1 VGSKAVASRSG
12 GAHLASLASL
22 ASLALK
28 YRLSALDLTNSQCC
42 WSFLVRLCHVVS
54 RVSILSVGVFVI
66 AFESFTYFV
75 IQPPS
80 LSDTDQ
86 NESGIRYKIV
96 LRPVFPK
103 KSNPTAR
110 DNHDPVHLCSF
121 PSRKLDDVFL
131 SYSED
136 ILLPHRQSISL
147 LNMGTSK
154 FTKQA
159 YPSHPFLLPPS
170 QIFDQLGTN
179 HEKGLSQLKVQEAQ
193 KIYGPNKIEGESG
206 VKWYSVLLKQISNAM
221 ILVRTPQVKMMA
233 KHAQCTAN
241 WSCIPEEGHR
251 SCSQIE
257 KDSC

>member
-1 VGSKAVASRSG
+1 MGSKAVASRSG

-66 AFESFTYFV
+66 SFEALTYFV

-86 NESGIRYKIV
+86 NESGIRYNIV

-121 PSRKLDDVFL
+121 PSRKLDDVSLSIQKTSSFHTVNPFL
-131 SYSED
+131 SLIWVFQNSPSKSTLAIPSYY
-136 ILLPHRQSISL
+136 HQVRSL
-147 LNMGTSK
+147 IN
-154 FTKQA
+154 
-159 YPSHPFLLPPS
+159 
-170 QIFDQLGTN
+170 
-179 HEKGLSQLKVQEAQ
+179 
-193 KIYGPNKIEGESG
+193 
-206 VKWYSVLLKQISNAM
+206 
-221 ILVRTPQVKMMA
+221 
-233 KHAQCTAN
+233 
-241 WSCIPEEGHR
+241 
-251 SCSQIE
+251 
-257 KDSC
+257 